1 MKRKLFAAALAV
13 ANLAFAQQTSI
24 VPVQP
29 SVPILVRPYTP
40 VAVPPIRL
48 ANSNRLRDL
57 IRGGILYL
65 TAQDAIA
72 LALENN
78 IDIEIARYNPI
89 IDAWNV
95 ERAQAGG
102 ALPGVPS
109 GASQAGSVATGQGVA
124 GSQAA
129 AGVSISGT
137 GTNGG
142 GTVNATVTQVGP
154 VTQVL
159 DPIVQEASTFT
170 HKSTP
175 YPNTLLS
182 GVPDLISGTRVHSFT
197 IQDGFLTGGNVS
209 VNYTDHFLNENAPS
223 DLLNPEVSQ
232 SVTISVA
239 HNLLRGLGIAVNART
254 ITVAKMN
261 LAESNVVFKQQ
272 VINTVA
278 DVLNLYYGLSADY
291 DDLRAKRAALDVAQT
306 FFNDTKEQERIGSL
320 SSLDVTTAESQV
332 ATAQQDVVVSE
343 TTLRQQEVQLKNLIS
358 RTGLADPLVR
368 ETRIIPVEHIVVPE
382 KDDLPP
388 VPELVRQAVAN
399 RTDISLQ
406 KASVQTSEVSAL
418 GTKNGLLPVLQA
430 FAGQTNAGLAGAPH
444 NVFFTAPNGQVFEES
459 PDPYFAGGTG
469 NALGQIFRNN
479 FPTEHIGAYYLANVH
494 NWQAQ
499 ADYGIDQLSLRQ
511 SQLLTQKA
519 ISQAQVDVVNAVV
532 ALRQARARYDAAV
545 HNRILDAQLL
555 DAEQRK
561 YKLGA
566 STPYNVTQQQRDLSI
581 AQASETA
588 ALASYSNA
596 RILLAQ
602 MLGTTLDDY
611 GISISEART
620 GHVMRVSTPPAPPTQ
635 QP

>member
-1 MKRKLFAAALAV
+1 MIRRVFAAALLV
-13 ANLAFAQQTSI
+13 ANLGFAQQASI
-24 VPVQP
+24 VPIQP
-29 SVPILVRPYTP
+29 AVPILVRPYTAP
-40 VAVPPIRL
+40 EVPPVRL
-48 ANSNRLRDL
+48 ANSNRFQQL

-78 IDIEIARYNPI
+78 IDIENARYNPI

-109 GASQAGSVATGQGVA
+109 GASQAGSVASGQGVA

-159 DPIVQEASTFT
+159 DPIVQETSTFT

-182 GVPDLISGTRVHSFT
+182 GVSVLVSGTRVHSFT
-197 IQDGFLTGGNVS
+197 VQQGFITGGNVS
-209 VNYTDHFLNENAPS
+209 VNYTDHYLNENAPS
-223 DLLNPEVSQ
+223 DLLNPEVST

-261 LAESNVVFKQQ
+261 LAESDVVFKQQ

-278 DVLNLYYGLSADY
+278 DVLNVYYGLSADY
-291 DDLRAKRAALDVAQT
+291 DDLQAKRSALEVAQT
-306 FFNDTKEQERIGSL
+306 FFNDTKAQERIGSL
-320 SSLDVTTAESQV
+320 SPLDVTTAESQV
-332 ATAQQDVVVSE
+332 ATAAQDVVVSE
-343 TTLRQQEVQLKNLIS
+343 TSLRQQEVQLKSLIS

-368 ETRIIPVEHIVVPE
+368 ETRIIPVEHIVIPE

-388 VPELVRQAVAN
+388 IADLLRKAVGN
-399 RTDISLQ
+399 RTDVALQ
-406 KASVQTSEVSAL
+406 KNSVQTSEVSAL

-444 NVFFTAPNGQVFEES
+444 NVFFTAPNGQTFEES
-459 PDPYFAGGTG
+459 PDPYFYGGTG

-479 FPTEHIGAYYLANVH
+479 FPTVHAGAYFVANVH

-511 SQLLTQKA
+511 SQLLTQKT
-519 ISQAQVDVVNAVV
+519 ISQAQVDVMNAVI
-532 ALRQARARYDAAV
+532 ALQQARARYNAAV

-566 STPYNVTQQQRDLSI
+566 STPYNVVQQQRDLSI
-581 AQASETA
+581 AQAQETA
-588 ALASYSNA
+588 ARATYSNA
-596 RILLAQ
+596 KILLAQ
-602 MLGTTLDDY
+602 MLGTTLEDY
-611 GISISEART
+611 GISIVEAKT
-620 GHVMRVSTPPAPPTQ
+620 GRVNRVSTPPAPPMQ